1 MSVVVPCRNELAHI
15 ETCVLSILGQ
25 EPPPGDFE
33 VIVVDGHS
41 DDGTRELLA
50 RLEEEH
56 ARLRVIDNPDRITP
70 AAMNRGIRAARGAF
84 VAIFGAHTR
93 YAEDYLLACSQLL
106 AEHPEADCVG
116 GPIESAGNG
125 AFGQAVAVAMSHPA
139 GVGNAHHRFPDYEGY
154 AEGACFPVFRRE
166 VFDRIGFY
174 DEDLV
179 RNQDDELNFRL
190 KLAGGRVFIS
200 PRARSVYF
208 VRDRMATL
216 CRQYFLYGYWR
227 AAVLRKH
234 RRPASF
240 RQLAP
245 AGLLLLIVTSL
256 IAAVILPPPW
266 SHIGWLTPTVYL
278 GPLLIVALTK
288 VTQVGWRTALRIP
301 VALAIMHLSYAAGI
315 FGGVFKHGRGPKN
328 DRKGEA
334 SVSLGT

>member
-1 MSVVVPCRNELAHI
+1 MSVVVPCRNERAHI
-15 ETCVLSILGQ
+15 ETCVLSILEQ
-25 EPPPGDFE
+25 VPPPGDFE

-41 DDGTRELLA
+41 DDGTREVLA
-50 RLEEEH
+50 RLEEAH

-93 YAEDYLLACSQLL
+93 YGEDYLLACSQLL

-125 AFGQAVAVAMSHPA
+125 AFGQAVAAAMSHPA

-190 KLAGGRVFIS
+190 KQAGGRVFIS

-216 CRQYFLYGYWR
+216 FRQYFLYGYWR
-227 AAVLRKH
+227 PAVLRKH

-245 AGLLLLIVTSL
+245 SGLLLLLIVSCVT
-256 IAAVILPPPW
+256 AVVLPSPW
-266 SHIGWLTPTVYL
+266 SHVAWLVPTSYSGVV
-278 GPLLIVALTK
+278 LIIAATR
-288 VTQVGWRTALRIP
+288 VTQAGWRTSLWIP
-301 VALAIMHLSYAAGI
+301 AAIAIMHLSYAAG
-315 FGGVFKHGRGPKN
+315 FFAGLFKHAEVTPK
-328 DRKGEA
+328 
-334 SVSLGT
+334 